1 MNVTVAGSKRDEI
14 NKKSV
19 YGEFL
24 NKFGRYDVINNK
36 SAEELYEYFSR
47 GDMTESVKNIFG
59 AILLS
64 QFLLGDMNFG
74 WGDMNF
80 ISGEMNF
87 GQKNVGAK

>member
-1 MNVTVAGSKRDEI
+1 MHLWSSRSALLVLMDLTRIALSVTFSLNSNV
-14 NKKSV
+14 
-19 YGEFL
+19 
-24 NKFGRYDVINNK
+24 
-36 SAEELYEYFSR
+36 YEYFSW

-64 QFLLGDMNFG
+64 QLLGDMNFG

-87 GQKNVGAK
+87 GRKNVGAK